1 MWQENM
7 FQIEDLTF
15 TYENGTKALSGVT
28 LDIRRGEWFAVLGA
42 NGSGKS
48 TLARHLN
55 GLLLPAAGKVA
66 VCGREVREYADIK
79 ELRRR
84 VGLVFQ
90 NPDNQIVGNSVEE
103 DVAFGLENLGVP
115 REEMR
120 RRITEV
126 LRQVGLAGLEQADP
140 ATLSGGQKQ
149 RLAIAGALA
158 MQPQALILDEATAML
173 DPAGAAEVLRLL
185 GDLHREGLTIVM
197 ITHNMSEVVAANR
210 AAVLSGGRLVF
221 CGTPQEVF
229 AAGDML
235 RACHLEL
242 PPAAALGEMLG
253 IPGCIDLAALLE
265 RLQAEVTA

>member
-1 MWQENM
+1 M

-15 TYENGTKALSGVT
+15 TYENGTKALDGVS
-28 LDIRRGEWFAVLGA
+28 LHIRRGEWFAVLGA

-55 GLLLPAAGKVA
+55 GLLLPASGRVL
-66 VCGREVREYADIK
+66 VCGREVCDYADIR
-79 ELRRR
+79 ELRRL

-115 REEMR
+115 RDEMR
-120 RRITEV
+120 RRIDAA
-126 LRQVGLAGLEQADP
+126 LAQVGLAGLEQADP

-185 GDLHREGLTIVM
+185 GELHRGGLTIVM
-197 ITHNMSEVVAANR
+197 ITHNMSEAAAADR
-210 AAVLSGGRLVF
+210 AAVLSGGRLAF

-235 RACHLEL
+235 AACHLEL
-242 PPAAALGEMLG
+242 PPAAALGARLG
-253 IPGCIDLAALLE
+253 VPGCMDLAALVD
-265 RLQAEVTA
+265 RLQAEVTAR

>member
-1 MWQENM
+1 M
-7 FQIEDLTF
+7 FQIEKLQF
-15 TYENGTKALSGVT
+15 KYENGTKALDGVT
-28 LDIRRGEWFAVLGA
+28 LSIKRGEWFAVLGA

-55 GLLLPAAGKVA
+55 GLLLAASGRVL
-66 VCGREVREYADIK
+66 VDGREVGDYSDIK
-79 ELRRR
+79 NLRRM

-115 REEMR
+115 RDEMR

-126 LRQVGLAGLEQADP
+126 LGQVGLAGLEQADP

-173 DPAGAAEVLRLL
+173 DPAGAAEVLSLL
-185 GDLHREGLTIVM
+185 GDLHRQGLTIVM
-197 ITHNMSEVVAANR
+197 ITHNMSEVVAADR
-210 AAVLSGGRLVF
+210 AAVLSNGQLVF

-253 IPGCIDLAALLE
+253 IPGCMDLTELLE
-265 RLQAEVTA
+265 RLQVEVTE

>member
-1 MWQENM
+1 M

-15 TYENGTKALSGVT
+15 TYENGTKALDGVS
-28 LDIRRGEWFAVLGA
+28 LHIRRGEWFAVLGA

-55 GLLLPAAGKVA
+55 GLLLPAAGRVL
-66 VCGREVREYADIK
+66 VGGREVRDYADIR
-79 ELRRR
+79 ELRRL

-115 REEMR
+115 RDEMR
-120 RRITEV
+120 RRIDAA

-185 GDLHREGLTIVM
+185 GELHREGLTIVM
-197 ITHNMSEVVAANR
+197 ITHNMSEVCAADR
-210 AAVLSGGRLVF
+210 AAVLSGGRLAF

-229 AAGDML
+229 AAGEML
-235 RACHLEL
+235 AECHLEL
-242 PPAAALGEMLG
+242 PPAAALGAMLG
-253 IPGCIDLAALLE
+253 VSGCMDPAALVD

>member
-1 MWQENM
+1 M
-7 FQIEDLTF
+7 D
-15 TYENGTKALSGVT
+15 GVS
-28 LDIRRGEWFAVLGA
+28 LEIRPGEWWAVLGA

-55 GLLLPAAGKVA
+55 GLLLPQEGRVYVA
-66 VCGREVREYADIK
+66 GREVREYDDMR
-79 ELRRR
+79 ELRRL

-126 LRQVGLAGLEQADP
+126 LGEVGLAGWEQADP
-140 ATLSGGQKQ
+140 AVLSGGQKQ

-158 MQPQALILDEATAML
+158 MRPQALILDEATAML

-185 GDLHREGLTIVM
+185 AELHRQGLTIVM
-197 ITHNMSEVVAANR
+197 ITHNMSEVTAADK
-210 AAVLSGGRLVF
+210 AAVLAGGRLEF

-229 AAGDML
+229 GAGELL
-235 RACHLEL
+235 RRCHLEL

-253 IPGCIDLAALLE
+253 LPGCMDLDALLAAL
-265 RLQAEVTA
+265 TALKDGETA